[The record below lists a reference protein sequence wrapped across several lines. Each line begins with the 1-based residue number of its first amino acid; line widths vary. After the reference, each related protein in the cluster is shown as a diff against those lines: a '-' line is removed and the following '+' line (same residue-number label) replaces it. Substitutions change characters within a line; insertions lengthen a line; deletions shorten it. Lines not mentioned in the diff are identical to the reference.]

1 MNSSRCVAGQP
12 GRPIP
17 AARKNPLY
25 FFGTAATLTSRMKNL
40 LAFLLLAV
48 TLTVIA
54 PLSTSAAP
62 TLTPPPAAP
71 VAAPAASPAPVPDPD
86 ALKWSA
92 ETLEYNPKPGEE
104 SAPFTFYVTNTTK
117 AEISITALRTS
128 CGCTVAQL
136 PPLPAEPYKLGAG
149 SNVSIGVTMDL
160 RGKSGS
166 VTKSITADTSVG
178 QKTLLARVNLPT
190 APATPATPA
199 TPAVAQPSMDNRAK
213 NIQEALADRQK
224 VFKGDCAS
232 CHVEKGKGK
241 MGQELYAASCGIC
254 HDSAQRAAM
263 VPDLHVARSPR
274 DIAFWQKWIM
284 EGKPG
289 TMMPAFAQLHG
300 GPLTP
305 EQIDSLT
312 IYLYQTYPKAPTT
325 TAALP
330 APSAAPSIVLPTPV
344 KN

>member
-1 MNSSRCVAGQP
+1 MRAGEGPADYRDSTEEKSRF
-12 GRPIP
+12 
-17 AARKNPLY
+17 Y
-25 FFGTAATLTSRMKNL
+25 FFGPAAILTPRMKNRL
-40 LAFLLLAV
+40 VFSLLAV
-48 TLTVIA
+48 ALAVVA
-54 PLSTSAAP
+54 PLSAQV
-62 TLTPPPAAP
+62 PPAAP
-71 VAAPAASPAPVPDPD
+71 AAPAPVPTPNPD
-86 ALKWSA
+86 VLKWSA
-92 ETLEYNPKPGEE
+92 DSLEYNPKPGEE

-117 AEISITALRTS
+117 AEILITALRTS

-149 SNVSIGVTMDL
+149 SNVPINVTMNL
-160 RGKSGS
+160 AGKVGT

-178 QKTLLARVNLPT
+178 QKTLLARVNMPA
-190 APATPATPA
+190 APAGTPAAGTP
-199 TPAVAQPSMDNRAK
+199 PSMDTRAK
-213 NIQEALADRQK
+213 NIQNALADRQA

-254 HDSAQRAAM
+254 HDAEHRAAM
-263 VPDLHVARSPR
+263 VTDLHVPRSTR

-312 IYLYQTYPKAPTT
+312 IYLYQNYPKAPQ
-325 TAALP
+325 TAAAVAAP
-330 APSAAPSIVLPTPV
+330 VPSAAPSIVLPTPG